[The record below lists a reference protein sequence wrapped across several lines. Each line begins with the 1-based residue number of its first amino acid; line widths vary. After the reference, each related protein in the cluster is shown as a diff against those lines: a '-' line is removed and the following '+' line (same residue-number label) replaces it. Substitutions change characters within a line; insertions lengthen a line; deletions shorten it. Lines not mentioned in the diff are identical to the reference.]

1 MLRQNKFLF
10 PVLILLLVIV
20 LTCAIAFGAV
30 SILPAEM
37 FSSLKHFFQG
47 KPPENIYEGVFIQL
61 RLPRVLLCAI
71 TGAILAVSGVL
82 MQGLFRNPI
91 VEPGL
96 IGTSAGAA
104 FGASV
109 IFVLASNINKTIG
122 QLFGAR
128 ITGWLISSGISATF
142 LQQSFKEV
150 TGPFLTPI
158 FAFAGALL
166 ATFTVYSLAKNA
178 KHVSIISLLLI
189 GIAVNAVG
197 LSGTG
202 FMSYIAR
209 DPQARSITF
218 WNLGTFSGAS
228 WLQVFIVGTVA
239 AIIFIIA
246 VRYSK
251 QLNAL
256 LLGEE
261 EAGYLGVDADKLK
274 RRIMLLNTAMVSV
287 ATAFVGVISFMGL
300 IVPHLLRLL
309 MGSDN
314 KKLLP
319 ASMLTGAML
328 LTLADMGA
336 RLLLA
341 PAEIP
346 IGIITSLVGAPI
358 FIILLKRFN
367 ILQQKGGA
375 NA

>member
-1 MLRQNKFLF
+1 MLRKNKFFF
-10 PVLILLLVIV
+10 PVLIILLVIV
-20 LTCAIAFGAV
+20 LLCAIAFGAV
-30 SILPAEM
+30 PILPSDM
-37 FSSLKHFFQG
+37 FSSIKHFFNGQG
-47 KPPENIYEGVFIQL
+47 PANIYEGVFIQL

-96 IGTSAGAA
+96 VGTSAGAA
-104 FGASV
+104 LGASV
-109 IFVLASNINKTIG
+109 VFVMAPQFSPAIK
-122 QLFGAR
+122 
-128 ITGWLISSGISATF
+128 
-142 LQQSFKEV
+142 SF
-150 TGPFLTPI
+150 TGPLLVPI
-158 FAFAGALL
+158 VAFGGALL
-166 ATFTVYSLAKNA
+166 ATYVVYSLAKNA
-178 KHVSIISLLLI
+178 KRVSIMSLLLI
-189 GIAVNAVG
+189 GIAINAVC

-228 WLQVFIVGTVA
+228 WQQVFIVGTVA
-239 AIIFIIA
+239 AIIFIISL
-246 VRYSK
+246 RYSK
-251 QLNAL
+251 QLNTL

-300 IVPHLLRLL
+300 IVPHVLRLL
-309 MGSDN
+309 IGSDN
-314 KKLLP
+314 KRLLP
-319 ASMLTGAML
+319 ASMITGAML
-328 LTLADMGA
+328 LVLADMCA
-336 RLLLA
+336 RLVLA
-341 PAEIP
+341 PAEVP

-367 ILQQKGGA
+367 LVQHKGGY

>member
-1 MLRQNKFLF
+1 M
-10 PVLILLLVIV
+10 V
-20 LTCAIAFGAV
+20 CAIAFGAV
-30 SILPAEM
+30 EILPSDM
-37 FSSLKHFFQG
+37 FLAIQHFFQG
-47 KPPENIYEGVFIQL
+47 KDPANIYEGVFIQI

-71 TGAILAVSGVL
+71 TGAILSVSGVL

-96 IGTSAGAA
+96 VGTSSGAA
-104 FGASV
+104 LGASIV
-109 IFVLASNINKTIG
+109 FVMAAKFSPEFK
-122 QLFGAR
+122 
-128 ITGWLISSGISATF
+128 
-142 LQQSFKEV
+142 SF
-150 TGPFLTPI
+150 TGPFLVPLM
-158 FAFAGALL
+158 AFFGALA
-166 ATFTVYSLAKNA
+166 ATYVVYSLAKNA
-178 KHVSIISLLLI
+178 KRVSIMSLLLI
-189 GIAVNAVG
+189 GIAVNAVC

-239 AIIFIIA
+239 TIIFILSL
-246 VRYSK
+246 RYSK

-261 EAGYLGVDADKLK
+261 EATYLGVNPDKLK

-300 IVPHLLRLL
+300 IVPHVLRLL
-309 MGSDN
+309 IGSDN
-314 KKLLP
+314 KRLLP
-319 ASMLTGAML
+319 AAMILGATL
-328 LTLADMGA
+328 LTLADMCA
-336 RLLLA
+336 RLILA
-341 PAEIP
+341 PAEVP

-358 FIILLKRFN
+358 FIILLKKFN
-367 ILQQKGGA
+367 LLQQKGGY

>member
-1 MLRQNKFLF
+1 MF
-10 PVLILLLVIV
+10 PVLILLLVIT
-20 LTCAIAFGAV
+20 LLCAIAFGAV
-30 SILPAEM
+30 SILPSEM
-37 FSSLKHFFQG
+37 LSSLKHFFSGQ
-47 KPPENIYEGVFIQL
+47 KPATLYEGVFIQL

-104 FGASV
+104 FGASIV
-109 IFVLASNINKTIG
+109 FVMAANMNVRVKELA
-122 QLFGAR
+122 
-128 ITGWLISSGISATF
+128 
-142 LQQSFKEV
+142 
-150 TGPFLTPI
+150 GPLLVPL
-158 FAFAGALL
+158 FAFGGALL
-166 ATFTVYSLAKNA
+166 ATYAVYALAKNA
-178 KHVSIISLLLI
+178 KRISIVSLLLI

-228 WLQVFIVGTVA
+228 WSQVIIVGTVA
-239 AIIFIIA
+239 AIIFVVAI
-246 VRYSK
+246 RYAK
-251 QLNAL
+251 ALNIL

-261 EAGYLGVDADKLK
+261 EAGYLGVDTQKLK
-274 RRIMLLNTAMVSV
+274 RSVMLLNTAMVSI
-287 ATAFVGVISFMGL
+287 ATAFVGVISFVGL
-300 IVPHLLRLL
+300 IVPHVLRLL

-314 KKLLP
+314 KRLLP
-319 ASMLTGAML
+319 ASMLMGALL

-346 IGIITSLVGAPI
+346 IGIITSLVGAPVFI
-358 FIILLKRFN
+358 FLLKKFN
-367 ILQQKGGA
+367 IVQQKEGGYA
-375 NA
+375 

>member
-1 MLRQNKFLF
+1 MLAAFLIA
-10 PVLILLLVIV
+10 VLI
-20 LTCAIAFGAV
+20 CAIVFGAV
-30 SILPAEM
+30 PIQLGDM
-37 FSSLKHFFQG
+37 FSAIQHLAQG
-47 KPPENIYEGVFIQL
+47 KGPSNIYEGVFIQL

-96 IGTSAGAA
+96 VGTSAGAA
-104 FGASV
+104 FGASIV
-109 IFVLASNINKTIG
+109 FVLAAKFSPEFK
-122 QLFGAR
+122 
-128 ITGWLISSGISATF
+128 
-142 LQQSFKEV
+142 SFM
-150 TGPFLTPI
+150 GPLLLPLA
-158 FAFAGALL
+158 AFAGALL
-166 ATFTVYSLAKNA
+166 ATYMVYSLARNA
-178 KHVSIISLLLI
+178 KRISIMSLLLI
-189 GIAVNAVG
+189 GIAINAIC

-228 WLQVFIVGTVA
+228 WQQVIIVGSVATV
-239 AIIFIIA
+239 IFILSL
-246 VRYSK
+246 RYSK

-261 EAGYLGVDADKLK
+261 EATYLGVDPDKLK

-300 IVPHLLRLL
+300 IVPHVLRLL
-309 MGSDN
+309 IGSDN
-314 KKLLP
+314 KRLLP
-319 ASMLTGAML
+319 ASMLLGAAL
-328 LTLADMGA
+328 LTLADMCA

-341 PAEIP
+341 PAELP

-358 FIILLKRFN
+358 FIILLKKFN
-367 ILQQKGGA
+367 LLQQKGGY

>member
-1 MLRQNKFLF
+1 MFRQNKFFF
-10 PVLILLLVIV
+10 PVLIVLLIAV
-20 LTCAIAFGAV
+20 LLAAIAFGAV
-30 SILPAEM
+30 HIQVADM
-37 FSSLKHFFQG
+37 FSSLKHFFSG
-47 KPPENIYEGVFIQL
+47 EKPANIHEGVFIQL

-109 IFVLASNINKTIG
+109 VFVL
-122 QLFGAR
+122 
-128 ITGWLISSGISATF
+128 SAK
-142 LQQSFKEV
+142 LSPELKSYL
-150 TGPFLTPI
+150 GPFLTPL
-158 FAFAGALL
+158 FAFAGGML
-166 ATFTVYSLAKNA
+166 ATYAVYALAKNSTRI
-178 KHVSIISLLLI
+178 SIMSLLLI
-189 GIAVNAVG
+189 GIAINAVG

-228 WLQVFIVGTVA
+228 WLQVIIVGTTA
-239 AIIFIIA
+239 AIIF
-246 VRYSK
+246 VFSFRLSK

-256 LLGEE
+256 LLGEQD
-261 EAGYLGVDADKLK
+261 AGYIGVDTQRIKK
-274 RRIMLLNTAMVSV
+274 RIMVLNTVMVSV
-287 ATAFVGVISFMGL
+287 ATAFVGVIAFMGL
-300 IVPHLLRLL
+300 IVPHVMRLL
-309 MGSDN
+309 VGSDN
-314 KKLLP
+314 KRLLP
-319 ASMLTGAML
+319 ASMLAGALL

-346 IGIITSLVGAPI
+346 IGIITSLVGAPV
-358 FIILLKRFN
+358 FILLLKSYN
-367 ILQQKGGA
+367 ILQHKGGM

>member
-1 MLRQNKFLF
+1 ML
-10 PVLILLLVIV
+10 
-20 LTCAIAFGAV
+20 
-30 SILPAEM
+30 
-37 FSSLKHFFQG
+37 SSLKHFFSGQ
-47 KPPENIYEGVFIQL
+47 KPANIHEGVFIQL

-96 IGTSAGAA
+96 VGTSAGAA

-109 IFVLASNINKTIG
+109 VFVLSSSLSPALKIYAS
-122 QLFGAR
+122 
-128 ITGWLISSGISATF
+128 TF
-142 LQQSFKEV
+142 LV
-150 TGPFLTPI
+150 PLM
-158 FAFAGALL
+158 AFAGGLL
-166 ATFTVYSLAKNA
+166 ATFVVYTLAKNA
-178 KHVSIISLLLI
+178 KRVSIMSLLLI
-189 GIAVNAVG
+189 GIAINAVG

-228 WLQVFIVGTVA
+228 WLQVFIVGSVA
-239 AIIFIIA
+239 AVIFIFSF
-246 VRYSK
+246 RYSK

-261 EAGYLGVDADKLK
+261 EASYLGVDTNKLK
-274 RRIMLLNTAMVSV
+274 RRIMILNTAMVSV

-300 IVPHLLRLL
+300 IVPHILRLL
-309 MGSDN
+309 IGSDN
-314 KKLLP
+314 KRLLP
-319 ASMLTGAML
+319 ASMITGAL
-328 LTLADMGA
+328 LLVLADMGA

-346 IGIITSLVGAPI
+346 IGIITSLVGAPV
-358 FIILLKRFN
+358 FIILLKKFN
-367 ILQQKGGA
+367 VLKQTGGY